1 MRIFGRHYRVPG
13 GLDQARPFPT
23 QDLSGSLP
31 GQLLPSLRGSSYP
44 RSRLTE
50 GPSRLPV
57 PGTSPL
63 HPLPWTAHSGGSNP
77 PSLSRPSR
85 SATPTMYAAQSNFP
99 KHHLS
104 PRLESLRPPPSTCQ
118 GARQLAIPPRP
129 PAPQLACS
137 ALPHPPSRVL
147 YLLTCLPFYPYRW
160 DPSRKL
166 CMLNKITNIR
176 FNFTK

>member
-1 MRIFGRHYRVPG
+1 MHIFGRHYRVPG

-50 GPSRLPV
+50 GPSR
-57 PGTSPL
+57 
-63 HPLPWTAHSGGSNP
+63 
-77 PSLSRPSR
+77 PSR

-118 GARQLAIPPRP
+118 GTRQLAIPPCL
-129 PAPQLACS
+129 PAPQLVCS
-137 ALPHPPSRVL
+137 ALPQPPSRVL
-147 YLLTCLPFYPYRW
+147 YLLTCLPFYHYRW
-160 DPSRKL
+160 DPSQKL
-166 CMLNKITNIR
+166 CMLNKVTNIR